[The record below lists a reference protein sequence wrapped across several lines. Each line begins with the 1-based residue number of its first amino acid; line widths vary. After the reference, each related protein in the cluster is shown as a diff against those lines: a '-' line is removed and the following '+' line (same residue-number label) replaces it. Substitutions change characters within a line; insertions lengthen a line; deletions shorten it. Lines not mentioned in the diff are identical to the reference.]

1 MILTKDELM
10 KKLSAIIGDRN
21 DDDAITFIEDVSDTV
36 DSFNKTKDTDWKT
49 KYEELD
55 KSWRE
60 RYKERFFSEL
70 PEVHTEEISDQ
81 IEDQTE
87 DLEKDLTFEALFEE
101 SEVK

>member
-1 MILTKDELM
+1 M
-10 KKLSAIIGDRN
+10 
-21 DDDAITFIEDVSDTV
+21 
-36 DSFNKTKDTDWKT
+36 DSFNKTDDTDWKS

-55 KSWRE
+55 KTWRE

-70 PEVHTEEISDQ
+70 PEAQHTEEISDQ

>member
-10 KKLSAIIGDRN
+10 KKLSTIIGDRN
-21 DDDAITFIEDVSDTV
+21 DDEAINFIEDVSDTV
-36 DSFNKTKDTDWKT
+36 DSFSKTDDTDWKT

-55 KSWRE
+55 KTWRE

-70 PEVHTEEISDQ
+70 PEVHTDEIAGQ